1 MCESV
6 GRTLEF
12 MRVIVVSSEGWRTDK
27 YEQYARVCGPKTRL
41 INAYGLTEATIDSTY
56 FEPTEP
62 LLPDRFVPI
71 GKPLANTEI
80 YLLDSNLEPVPTG
93 VAGELCVGGLG
104 VAQGYLNRPDLT
116 AERFVDSPFGGPGS
130 RLYRTG
136 DLARWLPD
144 GNIEFLGRAD
154 RQVKI
159 RGFRIEPGEVE
170 ALLERHPA
178 VRAAAV
184 IPWERRPG
192 DTQLIAYY
200 EPSGPEPPD
209 PDVLRDTLAAE
220 LPAFMMPSAFI
231 SVTAFPL
238 TPNGKVDRAA
248 LPQPE
253 SADFANAV
261 SEPLQTE
268 MEFTVAK
275 LWNEVLDVEVSGAND
290 NFFALGGHSLL
301 AARVISRLNGQ
312 AGVDLTLRAIFEAP
326 TVGALASLIDR
337 RLAEGASNDSGP
349 TLKRIDRSRR
359 RASVPSLATP
369 PNEPA

>member
-1 MCESV
+1 M
-6 GRTLEF
+6 
-12 MRVIVVSSEGWRTDK
+12 
-27 YEQYARVCGPKTRL
+27 
-41 INAYGLTEATIDSTY
+41 
-56 FEPTEP
+56 
-62 LLPDRFVPI
+62 PDRFVPI

-80 YLLDSNLEPVPTG
+80 YLLDSNLEPVPIG
-93 VAGELCVGGLG
+93 VPGELCVGGAG
-104 VAQGYLNRPDLT
+104 VALGYLNRPELT
-116 AERFVDSPFGGPGS
+116 AERFVDSPFGDPGA

-144 GNIEFLGRAD
+144 GNVEFLGRAD

-159 RGFRIEPGEVE
+159 RGFRIEPGEIE
-170 ALLERHPA
+170 AVLERHPA

-184 IPWERRPG
+184 DPVGAAAGRYAAGRLLRAVRPRRR
-192 DTQLIAYY
+192 LIARCAARH
-200 EPSGPEPPD
+200 SC
-209 PDVLRDTLAAE
+209 AE
-220 LPAFMMPSAFI
+220 LPAFMVPSAFI

-268 MEFTVAK
+268 TEFTVAK

-337 RLAEGASNDSGP
+337 RLAEGSSNDSGP